1 MDTDLKQA
9 IETGISDGSV
19 VPYLGPNALSGVINS
34 ESGEAIPADS
44 DSLILAM
51 NNGRPMA
58 PKLMYEF
65 PRAAMNLELKKGRSF
80 ITRFLSKLYG
90 DTPWSDSP
98 LHQWL
103 GSSAL
108 PCVIDINRDTKLQ
121 EAYADTPHNLI
132 IGIARIGGTDYR
144 FKLYRYDGSS
154 YTAIEPEQ
162 ADTTLPL
169 LIKPMG
175 SPMPEPN
182 YIASDADYVDYITE
196 LMGGFGV
203 PKFFKEY
210 RVEKKYLLL
219 GMRLTRDTERMVLG
233 DLIYGHAREAGW
245 AVIEEPTDKERRFCA
260 KLGLEIIEMP
270 LDAFMAEFG
279 VTLPQLAE
287 AS

>member
-1 MDTDLKQA
+1 MDAALEQA
-9 IETGISDGSV
+9 IEVGLGNGSV
-19 VPYLGPNALSGVINS
+19 IPYLGPEALAGITNT
-34 ESGEAIPADS
+34 ENGTPIPADS

-80 ITRFLSKLYG
+80 ITRFLNKLYG
-90 DTPWSDSP
+90 ETPWSESP

-103 GSSAL
+103 GASRL
-108 PCVIDINRDTKLQ
+108 PCVIDINRDTQLQ
-121 EAYADTPHNLI
+121 QAYADTPHNLI

-144 FKLYRYDGSS
+144 FKLYFYDGSQ
-154 YTAIEPEQ
+154 YHEIEPKQ
-162 ADTTLPL
+162 ADVCLPL

-175 SPMPEPN
+175 SPSPEPN

-203 PKFFKEY
+203 PQFFKDY
-210 RVEKKYLLL
+210 RQEKKYLLL

-233 DLIYGHAREAGW
+233 DLIHGHAREAGW
-245 AVIEEPTDKERRFCA
+245 IVLEAPTDKERHFCA
-260 KLGLEIIEMP
+260 KLGLAIIEMP
-270 LDAFMAEFG
+270 LETFMAGFD
-279 VTLPQLAE
+279 VTLPQLAA

>member
-1 MDTDLKQA
+1 MDAELKKA
-9 IETGISDGSV
+9 IESGLNEGKV
-19 VPYLGPNALSGVINS
+19 VPYLGPTALSGVTNS
-34 ESGEAIPADS
+34 ESGEPIPADS

-65 PRAAMNLELKKGRSF
+65 PRAAMNLELKKGRVF
-80 ITRFLSKLYG
+80 ITRFLNKLYG
-90 DTPWSDSP
+90 ETAWSDSP

-103 GSSAL
+103 GANRL

-144 FKLYRYDGSS
+144 FKLYFYDGSQ
-154 YTAIEPEQ
+154 YHEIEPEQ
-162 ADTTLPL
+162 ADNALPL

-175 SPMPEPN
+175 SPNPEPN

-203 PKFFKEY
+203 PKFFKQY
-210 RVEKKYLLL
+210 REEKKYLLL

-233 DLIYGHAREAGW
+233 DLIYGHAKEAGW
-245 AVIEEPTDKERRFCA
+245 VVIEEPTDKERRFCA
-260 KLGLEIIEMP
+260 KLGLQIIEMP
-270 LDAFMAEFG
+270 LDAFMSEFG

>member
-1 MDTDLKQA
+1 MNAELIKT
-9 IETGISDGSV
+9 IESGLGDGSV
-19 VPYLGPNALSGVINS
+19 IPYIGPYALEGVVN
-34 ESGEAIPADS
+34 EASGEPIPADS

-80 ITRFLSKLYG
+80 ITRFLNKLYG
-90 DTPWSDSP
+90 DTAWSESP
-98 LHQWL
+98 LHNWM
-103 GSSAL
+103 GNARL

-121 EAYADTPHNLI
+121 SAYADIPHNLI

-144 FKLYRYDGSS
+144 FKLYFYNGSKHHE
-154 YTAIEPEQ
+154 IEPEE

-175 SPMPEPN
+175 TPLPEPS
-182 YIASDADYVDYITE
+182 YIASDADYVDYLTE

-210 RVEKKYLLL
+210 RIEKRYLLL
-219 GMRLTRDTERMVLG
+219 GLRLTRDTERMVLK
-233 DLIYGHAREAGW
+233 DLIYGHAAKGGW
-245 AVIEEPTDKERRFCA
+245 AVIKEPTDKEIRFCQ
-260 KLGLEIIEMP
+260 KFGIEVIDSS
-270 LDAFMAEFG
+270 LSEFMARLN
-279 VTLPQLAE
+279 VKLPE
-287 AS
+287 AVEV